1 MFDERSTMTV
11 RSNSTNLY
19 EEQGMADIIIN
30 PKGPLDLLSKSEIES
45 LQACSDSKYRQ
56 LFRDCALAVLSTGA
70 NSDDGHELLAAHAD
84 FDIEVLS
91 SPRGVKLK
99 LSNAPENAFV
109 DGEMI
114 AGIRSH
120 LFAVLRD
127 IVFIQNQVVLWEE
140 QDESITDMV
149 FKTLRNAH
157 ALQPRKQ
164 PNLIVCWGGHSIS
177 EYEYDYTKEVG
188 YRLGLR
194 GLDICTG
201 CGIGAMKGPMKGAAI
216 GHAKQRVKNSRFIGI
231 TEPGIIASEA
241 PNAVVNQ
248 LIIMPDIEKRLEAF
262 VRLGHG
268 IIVFPGGAGTAEEI
282 LYILGV
288 LLNDKNKDVRLPLI
302 FTGPEKSKQYFE
314 DMDRF
319 IGKTL
324 GAEAQALYEIII
336 DDPIKVAQRM
346 NKAMGKVYK
355 NRRKLDDAFFYNWS
369 LEIDTNFQYEFDPS
383 HENMASLDLNKGR
396 PAAELAADLRRA
408 FSGIVAGNVK
418 PQGIKAI
425 QEHGPFKLTGDPEI
439 MAELDV
445 MLESFVKQNR
455 MKLSDEYTPCYVLEK

>member
-1 MFDERSTMTV
+1 MP
-11 RSNSTNLY
+11 
-19 EEQGMADIIIN
+19 DIVIS
-30 PKGPLDLLSKSEIES
+30 PKGSLDLLSKSEIQA
-45 LQACSDSKYRQ
+45 LQDSGGSQFRQ
-56 LFRDCALAVLSTGA
+56 ILRDCALAVLSTGA
-70 NSDDGHELLAAHAD
+70 NSDDGHELLAAHAN
-84 FDIEVLS
+84 FDIEVMS
-91 SPRGVKLK
+91 APRGVKLK
-99 LSNAPENAFV
+99 LVNAPENAFV
-109 DGEMI
+109 DGRMI
-114 AGIRSH
+114 AGIRNH

-127 IVFIQNQVVLWEE
+127 IVFIQDQFEIWSE

-157 ALQPRKQ
+157 ALQPRRH

-216 GHAKQRVKNSRFIGI
+216 GHAKQRIDASRFIGI

-262 VRLGHG
+262 VRMGHG
-268 IIVFPGGAGTAEEI
+268 IVVFPGGAGTAEEI

-288 LLNDKNKDVRLPLI
+288 LLNKENENVKLPLI
-302 FTGPEKSKQYFE
+302 FTGPKNSAQYFE

-319 IGKTL
+319 IGATL
-324 GAEAQALYEIII
+324 GPRAQELYEIII
-336 DDPIKVAQRM
+336 DDPIRVAKTM
-346 NKAMGKVYK
+346 NKAMRKVYK

-369 LEIDTNFQYEFDPS
+369 LEIAPDFQRAFDPT
-383 HENMASLDLNKGR
+383 HENMAALDLSKNR
-396 PAAELAADLRRA
+396 DAADLAADLRRA

-418 PQGIKAI
+418 PSGIERIK
-425 QEHGPFKLTGDPEI
+425 QYGPFKLKGDPI
-439 MAELDV
+439 VMQELDH
-445 MLESFVKQNR
+445 MLESFVAQNR
-455 MKLSDEYTPCYVLEK
+455 MKLSGNYTPCYELIG

>member
-1 MFDERSTMTV
+1 MT
-11 RSNSTNLY
+11 
-19 EEQGMADIIIN
+19 DIVIS
-30 PKGPLDLLSKSEIES
+30 PKGPLDLLSKSEIEALRAS
-45 LQACSDSKYRQ
+45 SDSKFQQ

-70 NSDDGHELLAAHAD
+70 NSDDGHALLAAHKD
-84 FDIEVLS
+84 FDIEVIS
-91 SPRGVKLK
+91 SARGVKLK
-99 LSNAPENAFV
+99 LKNAPDNAFV
-109 DGEMI
+109 DDRMI
-114 AGIRSH
+114 AGIRNH

-127 IVFIQNQVVLWEE
+127 IVFIQNQFELWEK
-140 QDESITDMV
+140 QDEPITDMV

-157 ALQPRKQ
+157 ALKPRRQ
-164 PNLIVCWGGHSIS
+164 PNLVVCWGGHSIS

-216 GHAKQRVKNSRFIGI
+216 GHAKQRVEKSRFIGI

-241 PNAVVNQ
+241 PNAVVNE

-288 LLNDKNKDVRLPLI
+288 MLNDDNKNIKLPLI
-302 FTGPEKSKQYFE
+302 FTGPENSKQYFE

-324 GAEAQALYEIII
+324 GPEAQSLYDIII
-336 DDPIKVAQRM
+336 DDPIQVARVM
-346 NKAMGKVYK
+346 NKSMKKVYK

-369 LEIDTNFQYEFDPS
+369 LKINQDFQQAFEPT
-383 HENMASLDLNKGR
+383 HENMAALNLSKDQ
-396 PAAELAADLRRA
+396 PAADLAADLRRA

-418 PQGIKAI
+418 PQGIESIRK
-425 QEHGPFKLTGDPEI
+425 HGPFKLRGDAEV
-439 MAELDV
+439 MDELDKT
-445 MLESFVKQNR
+445 LESFVKQQR
-455 MKLSDEYTPCYVLEK
+455 MKLSGEYTPCYVLER

>member
-1 MFDERSTMTV
+1 MP
-11 RSNSTNLY
+11 
-19 EEQGMADIIIN
+19 DITIS
-30 PKGPLDLLSKSEIES
+30 PKGSLDLLSKGEILA
-45 LQACSDSKYRQ
+45 LQASTGKTFQ
-56 LFRDCALAVLSTGA
+56 QIFRDCALAVLSTGA
-70 NSDDGHELLAAHAD
+70 NSDDGHALLAAHAD

-91 SPRGVKLK
+91 SARGVKLK
-99 LSNAPENAFV
+99 LVNAPENAFV
-109 DGEMI
+109 DGKMI

-120 LFAVLRD
+120 IFAVLRD
-127 IVFIQNQVVLWEE
+127 IVFIQNQFEIWQE
-140 QDESITDMV
+140 QNESMTDMV

-157 ALQPRKQ
+157 ALKPRRR
-164 PNLIVCWGGHSIS
+164 PNLVVCWGGHSIS

-216 GHAKQRVKNSRFIGI
+216 GHAKQRIEDTRFIGI

-241 PNAVVNQ
+241 PNAVVNE

-262 VRLGHG
+262 VRLGHA

-288 LLNDKNKDVRLPLI
+288 LLNEKNKDVRLPLI

-324 GAEAQALYEIII
+324 GPEAQSLYKIII
-336 DDPIKVAQRM
+336 DDPIQVAKIT
-346 NKAMGKVYK
+346 NKAMKKVYK

-369 LEIDTNFQYEFDPS
+369 LDIDPDFQKAFEPS
-383 HENMASLDLNKGR
+383 HENMANLDLSVNR
-396 PAAELAADLRRA
+396 PAADLAADLRRA

-418 PQGIKAI
+418 PQGIKSI
-425 QEHGPFKLTGDPEI
+425 EQHGPFKITGDPSI
-439 MAELDV
+439 LAELDRT
-445 MLESFVKQNR
+445 LESFVKQNR
-455 MKLSDEYTPCYVLEK
+455 MKLSGEYTPCYVLEK